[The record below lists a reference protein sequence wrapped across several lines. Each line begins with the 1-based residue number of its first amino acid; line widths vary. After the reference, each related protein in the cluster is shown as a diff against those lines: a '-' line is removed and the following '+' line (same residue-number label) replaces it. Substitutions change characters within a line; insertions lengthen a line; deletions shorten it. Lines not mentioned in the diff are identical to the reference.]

1 MASANLGPVPYFTVQ
16 DANGNPVSGAKINTY
31 VAGTSTPAATY
42 TDRTAGTPNA
52 NPVVCDSAGRA
63 VIFFDD
69 SVVYKLVIT
78 DASDVAI
85 KTVDN
90 FSVNPVIAKATTLT
104 ISGNGTIGGTFG
116 VTGAQTNSSTMT
128 ATRFISNIATGTAP
142 VSVTSTTPC
151 TNVHAY
157 PVAYNHDNSD
167 AQAVLLKWVYGAST
181 LSGGTATVTLTGSAV
196 FSGSSAYLVF
206 GSNTS
211 NANAF
216 KIVNSSG
223 TQFTITGTGTDTI
236 KWVALGS

>member
-1 MASANLGPVPYFTVQ
+1 MASANLGPVPYFTVL
-16 DANGNPVSGAKINTY
+16 DANGNPVSGAKIYTY
-31 VAGTSTPAATY
+31 IAGTSTPQATY

-52 NPVVCDSAGRA
+52 NPTVADSAGRA
-63 VIFFDD
+63 VLFFDD
-69 SVVYKLVIT
+69 SVVYKIVVK
-78 DASDVAI
+78 DSSDVEI

-116 VTGAQTNSSTMT
+116 VTGAQTNSSTVT
-128 ATRFISNIATGTAP
+128 ATRLISNIATGTAP
-142 VSVTSTTPC
+142 FASTSTTPC

-167 AQAVLLKWVYGAST
+167 AQALALKWVYGAST
-181 LSGGTATVTLTGSAV
+181 LSAGTVTVTLTGSAV
-196 FSGSSAYLVF
+196 FSSNISYLVF
-206 GSNTS
+206 GTNAS

-223 TQFTITGTGTDTI
+223 TQFTITGTGTDVI